1 MARRGSAIAG
11 NRAVGTAPSTGSALA
26 PATPASPLAT
36 SLATGMGVNTT
47 GRVNQTGGWG
57 DAYGGLALP
66 RSPQDFTDGAFGP
79 FSPIIPSPVDGVP
92 EGGDFPLAR
101 REEYRVGW
109 NLPTGQ
115 PGAEGL
121 KLADFGTL
129 RTLADLYSVA
139 RSCITYLKS
148 EIASLEWDVSPT
160 TEAAKSMR
168 NDKAAM
174 TDFGERRG
182 EAVKFFR
189 RPDPDYF
196 SWQSWMSAVM
206 EEMLVFDALSI
217 VLRPK
222 WGRGLKKGLLWSDL
236 DSLNLISGP
245 TVRPLYDMNG
255 ATPRPPAPAYQ
266 QYLYGVP
273 RVDLMTMIRQRDL
286 DDGRLR
292 ESALG
297 AYTNS
302 QLLYLPMQP
311 RRWTPYGF
319 PPIERALIPVL
330 TGLSKQGYQLDY
342 FKEGTVP
349 SVYISPGGD
358 LSPNQIR
365 ELQDALNAVAGDPAW
380 HHKIIVLPSGSHT
393 EPQRPT
399 PLADMFDDIVM
410 TQVCS
415 AFGVQPSQIGI
426 TPRATAAAFTSSAT
440 ANSAAKQNSN
450 TQDMSTLQPT
460 LLFLTAIMNSL
471 LQDVCGQQDMRFVF
485 AGMQE
490 EEDEETTTNLL
501 VNQVSHALITI
512 DEARDKLGLQPY
524 GITESTEPGFLTPTG
539 FMFLSQ
545 PAAPELPPQM
555 GGNDGESGGAAPP
568 PGGKPGA
575 PGNQPAPPPQ
585 YGPKP
590 NGPANSTQGRPAQPP
605 AKEPGEKSPAN
616 AAAEGTNNAKNKPD
630 QGGAMK
636 AATPDD
642 TTPEQDDQ
650 PDPDAPSDTLDQVGQ
665 LALEAYIAKQVAGIV
680 TSAWQGSISLLEA
693 VDWIVQELASVYLKV
708 MTAASKAAAQAV
720 EGVVAMATG
729 DLFAL
734 AQQRAEQQRP
744 YSMGMVQAAVNDAAM
759 GGTEPPAWIQGRAKL
774 YAETLAGASNCGY
787 GETVKTSEPQYK
799 IFWRLGETEHCPLC
813 LERDGN
819 EYTFESLPGYPGDG
833 GFGGPICLGGP
844 NCFPEYTRVTSVD
857 IELGYTRWYDGELV
871 TVVTANGHELSGTPN
886 HPVLTC
892 SGWKPL
898 GLLQDGDHL
907 IGGTFVETVTADP
920 HVHAV
925 PTAIGQVVESL
936 YGLGAVGPSASTYRV
951 GIALDDF
958 HGDGSGSSKVD
969 VVRPDGQLPLH
980 GNTTSGK
987 PVRKFVL
994 SGADVGHVALAS
1006 LSHANS
1012 FDLGSVSTAPGSVG
1026 GGDLS
1031 DTLLRGHS
1039 SPLSTNN
1046 PGATLAHSSIS
1057 AGSDGAPLLHSS
1069 VRVADSALFRS
1080 APQLDTVLDENGADS
1095 GEDESQFSGHGV
1107 DGTGLVVQLDQVINV
1122 NRRPWS
1128 GHVYNLQTT
1137 SGWYIAEG
1145 IIAHNCGCHLEYHE
1159 GDRVDAMGN
1168 PHRAQMD
1175 YYAQQKK
1182 DIMARRQRMQVE
1194 REQFVAGLPN
1204 QTGTDGTSAQ
1214 SRAMSRDQMRTQLA
1228 DLANQRIR
1236 SNGGYPGVSVE
1247 PADIPAKLIAS
1258 LIPQYGP
1265 IPATV
1270 PLTDIMDAVES
1281 MFAGKFASADTTK
1294 TAFGSLVLSAVVDTV
1309 SGWERAVA
1317 SEMEACARHL
1327 DKGRAAGS
1335 WQARRID
1342 QRDVDTLA
1350 DLLQTG
1356 AVSRADAVKQALD
1369 NRRRW
1374 VDVGGQVME
1383 PPTAI
1388 PNPAAD
1394 ELPPYQEF
1402 GGPVANA
1409 TRTNPAGGGG
1419 YTLLPH
1425 DGDGIYHDTYDLSKG
1440 ITVDLRGS
1448 TIMSDED
1455 MDTLRA
1461 KIGKAITRT
1470 TGLTVKAASDPGDP
1484 NPVDAEHVYNQM
1496 LANYPPKAIQ
1506 WIKKARWI
1514 GPMAVDPDRVDTQDE
1529 DSWAASHEPGRI
1541 KHFIKDIKKG
1551 KDIKPGVCVQE
1562 PSQETVKVIDG
1573 HHRFLAARESGEP
1586 YKAYV
1591 GFVDQ
1596 DSGPWDETHSF
1607 QFHQGADP
1615 KNKSAETPELSTV
1628 HRPLGTHGLWHD
1640 KDAQLPAYIQ
1650 NVAHAMIR
1658 DGHDESEAIQLA
1670 IGSVKRWAAG
1680 EGRVTPEV
1688 QAAATAALAEWE
1700 KLKVEHSKTKALDP
1714 TGETALKV
1722 GPHGY
1727 IHGWIFVGVPGV
1739 GDEVNHPSH
1748 GKGTITGHDDK
1759 HVTVHFASG
1768 KDHSFEV
1775 HRSAGEEGHFTERG
1789 KLEHGG
1795 ATESPADKVWR
1806 DPKEIENLSNN
1817 DLESARQGLLKHHE
1831 QIGAWGPDADR
1842 MDDIRSKVQREIYDR
1857 EDAKRNA
1864 VSYGSAERGPAT
1876 VGGALDEDL
1885 QLVVRDR
1892 ERQAREQGMDPDRM
1906 RGYRAARVELARRA
1920 DRDPENWT
1928 TDKLHIF
1935 GGTPK
1940 QQLQVQDTMKTL
1952 MSDIPPERAAKL
1964 RHIEITDSGMG
1975 EITEANY
1982 SFGPHIM
1989 RVNPKTLDA
1998 GSSSLQHEASGW
2010 YSKSGHPTTLQ
2021 RALDH
2026 EFGHHLDSLNMVTE
2040 GGSWDTDGLKNRGKM
2055 YSHLSEAIG
2064 NTMSDFPSDPG
2075 AHISDTDDFVKKN
2088 KAEIVNNV
2096 GTYAS
2101 TNNYELIAELWT
2113 QYHGQKL
2120 NGEQPTEQ
2128 YSRAASEMVAH
2139 HLAGFSTPATRNS
2152 RIE

>member
-1 MARRGSAIAG
+1 VARRGSAIAG
-11 NRAVGTAPSTGSALA
+11 NRAVGTAPSTGGALA

-36 SLATGMGVNTT
+36 SLATGMGVSTT

-57 DAYGGLALP
+57 DAYGGIALP
-66 RSPQDFTDGAFGP
+66 RNPQDFTDGAFGP
-79 FSPIIPSPVDGVP
+79 FSPIIPSPVDAP
-92 EGGDFPLAR
+92 PQDGDFPLAR

-139 RSCITYLKS
+139 RACITYLKS
-148 EIASLEWDVSPT
+148 EIASLEWDVAPT
-160 TEAAKSMR
+160 TEAAKAMR

-174 TDFGERRG
+174 SDFGERRG
-182 EAVKFFR
+182 EAVRFFR

-196 SWQSWMSAVM
+196 SWQTWMSAVM
-206 EEMLVFDALSI
+206 EEMLVYDALSI

-273 RVDLMTMIRQRDL
+273 RVDMMTMIRQRDL
-286 DDGRLR
+286 DEGRLR

-415 AFGVQPSQIGI
+415 AFGVQPSLIGI
-426 TPRATAAAFTSSAT
+426 TPRATASAFTSSAA
-440 ANSAAKQNSN
+440 ANSTAKQNSN
-450 TQDMSTLQPT
+450 TQDMATLQPT
-460 LLFLTAIMNSL
+460 LLFITAIMNSL
-471 LQDVCGQQDMRFVF
+471 LQDVCGQEDMRFVF

-555 GGNDGESGGAAPP
+555 GGNDGESGGGNQPPAA
-568 PGGKPGA
+568 PGGK
-575 PGNQPAPPPQ
+575 PAPPPQ

-590 NGPANSTQGRPAQPP
+590 NGPANSTQERPAQPP

-630 QGGAMK
+630 QGGVTK
-636 AATPDD
+636 AAAQDD
-642 TTPEQDDQ
+642 AADEDDQ
-650 PDPDAPSDTLDQVGQ
+650 PDPEAPSDTLDQAAQ

-693 VDWIVQELASVYLKV
+693 VDWIIQELASVYLKV
-708 MTAASKAAAQAV
+708 MAAASNAAAQAV

-759 GGTEPPAWIQGRAKL
+759 GGTEPPAWIQGRSKL
-774 YAETLAGASNCGY
+774 YAETLAGAHNAGY
-787 GETVKTSEPQYK
+787 GETVKSSEPDHE
-799 IFWRLGETEHCPLC
+799 IIWRLGETEHCPLC
-813 LERDGN
+813 LERDGQS
-819 EYTFESLPGYPGDG
+819 YTFDTLPGYPGDG
-833 GFGGPICLGGP
+833 GFGGPICKGGP
-844 NCFPEYTRVTSVD
+844 NCFPEYTRVTSTD

-871 TVVTANGHELSGTPN
+871 TIVTANGNTLSGTPN

-892 SGWKPL
+892 AGWKPL

-907 IGGTFVETVTADP
+907 IGGTLVESGTADP

-925 PTAIGQVVESL
+925 PTAIGNVVEAL
-936 YGLGAVGPSASTYRV
+936 YGLGAVDSSASTYRIGV
-951 GIALDDF
+951 AFDDF
-958 HGDGSGSSKVD
+958 HGDGAGDGKVEI
-969 VVRPDGQLPLH
+969 VRPDGQLPLH
-980 GNTTSGK
+980 GDTTSGK
-987 PVRKFVL
+987 PVRKFAL
-994 SGADVGHVALAS
+994 SGANVGHVALAS
-1006 LSHANS
+1006 LRHADS
-1012 FDLGSVSTAPGSVG
+1012 FDLSSVG
-1026 GGDLS
+1026 AASRSMSSIDLGSALLRGHDGPDVPNDLGSALPHGGVGVGGQGASLLQGGAFVSQSALVSRRAES
-1031 DTLLRGHS
+1031 DTLLQEDRLNDVVSEPQH
-1039 SPLSTNN
+1039 
-1046 PGATLAHSSIS
+1046 LAD
-1057 AGSDGAPLLHSS
+1057 GS
-1069 VRVADSALFRS
+1069 
-1080 APQLDTVLDENGADS
+1080 
-1095 GEDESQFSGHGV
+1095 
-1107 DGTGLVVQLDQVINV
+1107 DGTGLVVELDHVIHV
-1122 NRRPWS
+1122 DRRPWS
-1128 GHVYNLQTT
+1128 GHVYNLQTA

-1145 IIAHNCGCHLEYHE
+1145 IVTHNCGCHLEYHK
-1159 GDRVDAMGN
+1159 GDRVDTMGN
-1168 PHRAQMD
+1168 PHRGQKD

-1182 DIMARRQRMQVE
+1182 DVMARRQAMVAE
-1194 REQFVAGLPN
+1194 RAQFVAGLPN

-1214 SRAMSRDQMRTQLA
+1214 TRAMSRDQMRAQLA

-1236 SNGGYPGVSVE
+1236 ANGGYPGVSVE
-1247 PADIPAKLIAS
+1247 PSDIPASLIAS

-1270 PLTDIMDAVES
+1270 PLTDIMNAVES

-1294 TAFGSLVLSAVVDTV
+1294 TAFGSLMISAVVDTV

-1327 DKGRAAGS
+1327 DKGRAAGT
-1335 WQARRID
+1335 WEPRRID

-1356 AVSRADAVKQALD
+1356 AISRADAVKQALD

-1374 VDVGGQVME
+1374 VDIGGQVMD
-1383 PPTAI
+1383 PPTVSSD
-1388 PNPAAD
+1388 PAAD
-1394 ELPPYQEF
+1394 ELTPYQEF

-1409 TRTNPAGGGG
+1409 TRANPAGGGG

-1425 DGDGIYHDTYDLSKG
+1425 DAEGIYHDKYDLS
-1440 ITVDLRGS
+1440 T
-1448 TIMSDED
+1448 
-1455 MDTLRA
+1455 
-1461 KIGKAITRT
+1461 
-1470 TGLTVKAASDPGDP
+1470 KAASDPGDP

-1496 LANYPPKAIQ
+1496 LANYPPDAIQ

-1529 DSWAASHEPGRI
+1529 DSWAASHEPDRV
-1541 KHFIKDIKKG
+1541 KHFAKKYKNG
-1551 KDIKPGVCVQE
+1551 DDVKPGVCVQE
-1562 PSQETVKVIDG
+1562 PGQDTVKVIDG
-1573 HHRFLAARESGEP
+1573 HHRFLGARKADEP

-1591 GFVDQ
+1591 GFVDS
-1596 DSGPWDETHSF
+1596 DGGPWDETHSS
-1607 QFHQGADP
+1607 QFHQGASVQNKSDVIKVGPKGYSHGWIKVGSGKTGPDVPDIRP
-1615 KNKSAETPELSTV
+1615 KNAQYWSDRLDNEFSGEGVHSLPNTAASRTAIKRQLDKQGVDKTSPLRGVLQEHAQGTHVLIHRAASGDIDAGFDYSHDKQYKKLDLLDVRVLPKKQGIGTKMLQDLAQRHPNHSMTVYGAVESAKPWYAKNGAQFVPGNSVGEWGQSAMEALRNGAALPKGVPGATKSAETSELSTV

-1640 KDAQLPAYIQ
+1640 KEAQLPAYIQ
-1650 NVAHAMIR
+1650 NIAHAMIR
-1658 DGHDESEAIQLA
+1658 DGHDESGAIQLA
-1670 IGSVKRWAAG
+1670 VGAVQRWARG
-1680 EGRVTPEV
+1680 EGNVTPEV
-1688 QAAATAALAEWE
+1688 QAAAAGALADWE
-1700 KLKVEHSKTKALDP
+1700 RLKAEHNKTKSGAADV
-1714 TGETALKV
+1714 AKV
-1722 GPHGY
+1722 GAKGY
-1727 IHGWIFVGVPGV
+1727 VHGWIRVGAGGVRAKDVGVKYHADDHAFDVDHARTGVTLATGKVKRDGSYTVTHKDGTKLGTFHSLGEVQDAVARHHNEKYSTFDRDTEPELAGYHDAVSGHERTFEERDRSGDEDAYSRGHAQGTADLENNRLDYLPGV
-1739 GDEVNHPSH
+1739 KTVYPELVKVSSH
-1748 GKGTITGHDDK
+1748 GT
-1759 HVTVHFASG
+1759 
-1768 KDHSFEV
+1768 
-1775 HRSAGEEGHFTERG
+1775 SAV
-1789 KLEHGG
+1789 
-1795 ATESPADKVWR
+1795 A
-1806 DPKEIENLSNN
+1806 
-1817 DLESARQGLLKHHE
+1817 
-1831 QIGAWGPDADR
+1831 
-1842 MDDIRSKVQREIYDR
+1842 KVQRQ
-1857 EDAKRNA
+1857 
-1864 VSYGSAERGPAT
+1864 
-1876 VGGALDEDL
+1876 LD
-1885 QLVVRDR
+1885 
-1892 ERQAREQGMDPDRM
+1892 
-1906 RGYRAARVELARRA
+1906 
-1920 DRDPENWT
+1920 
-1928 TDKLHIF
+1928 
-1935 GGTPK
+1935 
-1940 QQLQVQDTMKTL
+1940 
-1952 MSDIPPERAAKL
+1952 DIQK
-1964 RHIEITDSGMG
+1964 G
-1975 EITEANY
+1975 
-1982 SFGPHIM
+1982 
-1989 RVNPKTLDA
+1989 
-1998 GSSSLQHEASGW
+1998 
-2010 YSKSGHPTTLQ
+2010 
-2021 RALDH
+2021 
-2026 EFGHHLDSLNMVTE
+2026 
-2040 GGSWDTDGLKNRGKM
+2040 DG
-2055 YSHLSEAIG
+2055 
-2064 NTMSDFPSDPG
+2064 
-2075 AHISDTDDFVKKN
+2075 V
-2088 KAEIVNNV
+2088 
-2096 GTYAS
+2096 
-2101 TNNYELIAELWT
+2101 
-2113 QYHGQKL
+2113 
-2120 NGEQPTEQ
+2120 
-2128 YSRAASEMVAH
+2128 
-2139 HLAGFSTPATRNS
+2139 
-2152 RIE
+2152 